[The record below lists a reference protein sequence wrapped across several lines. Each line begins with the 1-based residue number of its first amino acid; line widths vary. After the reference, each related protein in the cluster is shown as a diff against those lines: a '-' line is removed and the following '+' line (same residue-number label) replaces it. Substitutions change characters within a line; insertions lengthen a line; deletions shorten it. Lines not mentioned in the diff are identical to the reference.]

1 MTQNL
6 SVKIEK
12 HHISEMTLSVSAI
25 VKLDV
30 LTALAVDKEKVESS
44 PSQSV
49 SRALPDNIFED
60 RPLKDTHATVSDSFT
75 HHLEPDTSSAHYPV
89 TSLRL
94 GKDILN
100 FFSQVK
106 QEEVE
111 HQTCKKS
118 LSDEKKQPKYNILW
132 RQDPYHRIPVPAK
145 YPHGQ
150 DHALYQSWRQ
160 EAARVRTIQ
169 YAAGLAS
176 VSAKLRANQCETC
189 AAERT
194 LPDRTPRITTGP
206 DRARQDL
213 SGGRLPLPSPDAL
226 LPQVTYQGCLTDG
239 YTLLQKG
246 PSCAYSLQQSISSTQ
261 SLIHLLFST
270 FCKIFCANST
280 LISVNMPGSLLD
292 YVFNKAL
299 SKSIPVYITESG
311 SGFKRLT
318 GATDTQ
324 VRRNLALSETK
335 AAFEGGKL
343 FTDDNMNAMDQITIS

>member
-1 MTQNL
+1 MINL
-6 SVKIEK
+6 F
-12 HHISEMTLSVSAI
+12 LG
-25 VKLDV
+25 
-30 LTALAVDKEKVESS
+30 
-44 PSQSV
+44 
-49 SRALPDNIFED
+49 LPTPIY
-60 RPLKDTHATVSDSFT
+60 L
-75 HHLEPDTSSAHYPV
+75 
-89 TSLRL
+89 
-94 GKDILN
+94 
-100 FFSQVK
+100 Q
-106 QEEVE
+106 Q
-111 HQTCKKS
+111 
-118 LSDEKKQPKYNILW
+118 KQPKYNILW
-132 RQDPYHRIPVPAK
+132 RQDPYHRSPVPAK

-226 LPQVTYQGCLTDG
+226 LPQVTYQRCLTDG

-343 FTDDNMNAMDQITIS
+343 FTDDNINAMDQITIS